1 MGAGTVGWLA
11 AMPIALVAAGW
22 LVLPGLPLTL
32 ALGLRG
38 VLAWALAPP
47 VAVAF
52 AAVTAV
58 AAAALGLRW
67 SVVVALVPALVV
79 AAVAA
84 AVRFGMRRSRCAAP
98 ATEPDGRRSAVCVV
112 TGLTGALILAALTAR
127 LGMGTPDALSQT
139 YDAVFHYNAV
149 AQVLANH
156 DGSSLA
162 VGTLNVATSPTA
174 FYPAAWHDLVSLVVL
189 STGASIP
196 LASNTTAMV
205 VAGLVWPLSCLALVR
220 RVVGRS
226 APAALATPLVSVGF
240 IAFPWTL
247 MSFGVLWPNLLGL
260 ALLPA
265 ALAVVAALCRL
276 GEDNDSGLT
285 RPRATFL
292 LLVALAALGLAHPN
306 TVLSLGALSVP
317 ILLWVFVRWL
327 LATVDAGRWWLAGS
341 ITVAVLAVA
350 SVGSVFL
357 ATSPLFN
364 GVRAHDWPAYQKPA
378 QAVGEVLLNATNHR
392 DAAWAI
398 SAVTVLGLVA
408 AARKPA
414 TSWLVPAYLIAGGL
428 FVLASALENPTA
440 ALLTGFWY
448 NDSYRLAAMVP
459 VIAVPLAVI
468 GLLSCGSAV
477 AGLAVRPKGHAA
489 TRPPAEWPATAVGV
503 RSRLRRSTAGTAV
516 ILLCLFAAS
525 SGMYVR
531 EHAEFLAVPYG
542 VPNAGGLV
550 DSGERAFFARIATQ
564 IPPDVVVAQNPWTG
578 SALLWALEDDRV
590 LFPHM
595 TGEWTADQL
604 FLAGHLRDAFRDPA
618 VCGAAARLRVG
629 YLLVGKPDF
638 WPWDGRAAQYP
649 GLTAPSPGDSGFR
662 LVEDDGRGN
671 QLYRLTACGA
681 S

>member
-1 MGAGTVGWLA
+1 MGAGTAGWLEA
-11 AMPIALVAAGW
+11 VPVALVAAGW

-47 VAVAF
+47 VAVAST
-52 AAVTAV
+52 AVTAV
-58 AAAALGLRW
+58 AAGALGLQW

-79 AAVAA
+79 AAAAA
-84 AVRFGMRRSRCAAP
+84 AVRFGMRRSRSSAP
-98 ATEPDGRRSAVCVV
+98 ATEPDGRRSAVAAIA
-112 TGLTGALILAALTAR
+112 GLIGALVLTALTAR

-196 LASNTTAMV
+196 LATNTTAMA

-220 RVVGRS
+220 RIVGRS

-240 IAFPWTL
+240 IAFPWSL
-247 MSFGVLWPNLLGL
+247 MTFGVLWPNLLGL
-260 ALLPA
+260 ALVPA
-265 ALAVVAALCRL
+265 ALAVVAGLCRL
-276 GEDNDSGLT
+276 GEDNDWALT
-285 RPRATFL
+285 RPRAAFL

-306 TVLSLGALSVP
+306 AVLSLGALAVP
-317 ILLWVFVRWL
+317 ILLWAFARWL
-327 LATVDAGRWWLAGS
+327 LATVGAGRWWLVGAVA
-341 ITVAVLAVA
+341 VAVLAA
-350 SVGSVFL
+350 VGVVSVFL
-357 ATSPLFN
+357 ATSPLFS
-364 GVRAHDWPAYQKPA
+364 GVRAYDWPAYQRPA
-378 QAVGEVLLNATNHR
+378 QAVGEVLLNATNR
-392 DAAWAI
+392 KDAAWAI

-408 AARKPA
+408 AARKAA
-414 TSWLVPAYLIAGGL
+414 TSWLVPAYLIAAGL
-428 FVLASALENPTA
+428 FVLASAFENPTA

-468 GLLSCGSAV
+468 GLLSCGST
-477 AGLAVRPKGHAA
+477 LAALRVQPKGHAA
-489 TRPPAEWPATAVGV
+489 ANPPAEWPAMAGSV
-503 RSRLRRSTAGTAV
+503 RSQLRRTAAGTTL
-516 ILLCLFAAS
+516 ILLCLFVAS

-531 EHAEFLAVPYG
+531 DHAEFLAGPYG
-542 VPNAGGLV
+542 VPNTGGLV
-550 DSGERAFFARIATQ
+550 DSGERAFFTRITAQ

-578 SALLWALEDDRV
+578 SALLWALDGDRV

-595 TGEWTADQL
+595 AGQWTADQR
-604 FLAGHLRDAFRDPA
+604 FLAEHLRDASRDPA
-618 VCGAAARLRVG
+618 VCSAAARLRVG
-629 YLLVGKPDF
+629 YLLVGTPDF

-649 GLTAPSPGDSGFR
+649 GLTPPEPDSGFR

-681 S
+681 A